1 MYRQIPLSVAFSSEN
16 PDVKIKGNRVTF
28 KFPTDWI
35 VNINEEKYIGITSM
49 YITRAFRKVDFIL
62 QVEIEN
68 DEQSLSAQNIHIYK
82 YFNDSTTLE
91 DCIITFYENFQ
102 KKFNIE
108 VQTLQPLRDFLAE
121 LKEEGIVERLIA
133 FHYEF
138 VPNEDGTHDC
148 QFIVFS
154 PFNEV
159 AKKKENPLRIRFQ
172 ISEPS
177 DDFKNVFNYDAML
190 PRKNDFSEIRFPGIW
205 DRKQAIL
212 YSNLSKGVENEFI
225 GHTRTTPLPNP
236 KYYKL
241 TGFNREFW
249 IDMFSTHDH
258 NCPVF
263 LPPDH
268 KDCLYIE
275 AQLLN
280 STIAVL

>member
-1 MYRQIPLSVAFSSEN
+1 EF
-16 PDVKIKGNRVTF
+16 
-28 KFPTDWI
+28 
-35 VNINEEKYIGITSM
+35 NE
-49 YITRAFRKVDFIL
+49 
-62 QVEIEN
+62 
-68 DEQSLSAQNIHIYK
+68 
-82 YFNDSTTLE
+82 
-91 DCIITFYENFQ
+91 
-102 KKFNIE
+102 
-108 VQTLQPLRDFLAE
+108 
-121 LKEEGIVERLIA
+121 
-133 FHYEF
+133 
-138 VPNEDGTHDC
+138 NEDGTHDC
-148 QFIVFS
+148 QFVVFS

-159 AKKKENPLRIRFQ
+159 AKEKENPLRIRFQ

-190 PRKNDFSEIRFPGIW
+190 PRKNEFSKIVTPGIW

-225 GHTRTTPLPNP
+225 GHTRNSPLPNP

-249 IDMFSTHDH
+249 IDMYSTHDH
-258 NCPVF
+258 KCPVF
-263 LPPDH
+263 LPPDG

>member
-82 YFNDSTTLE
+82 YFKDDTTLLQCMISFNE
-91 DCIITFYENFQ
+91 MFE

-108 VQTLQPLRDFLAE
+108 VQTLQPLREFLAQ
-121 LKEEGIVERLIA
+121 LKEEGSQPQLID

-138 VPNEDGTHDC
+138 NENEDGTHDC
-148 QFIVFS
+148 QFVVFS

-159 AKKKENPLRIRFQ
+159 AKEKENPLRIRFQ
-172 ISEPS
+172 ISEPNE
-177 DDFKNVFNYDAML
+177 DFKNVFNYDAML
-190 PRKNDFSEIRFPGIW
+190 RGKMNFQR
-205 DRKQAIL
+205 L
-212 YSNLSKGVENEFI
+212 
-225 GHTRTTPLPNP
+225 
-236 KYYKL
+236 
-241 TGFNREFW
+241 
-249 IDMFSTHDH
+249 
-258 NCPVF
+258 
-263 LPPDH
+263 
-268 KDCLYIE
+268 
-275 AQLLN
+275 
-280 STIAVL
+280 

>member
-82 YFNDSTTLE
+82 YFKDDTTLLQCMISFNE
-91 DCIITFYENFQ
+91 MFE

-108 VQTLQPLRDFLAE
+108 AQTLQPLREFLAQ
-121 LKEEGIVERLIA
+121 LKEEGSQPQLID

-138 VPNEDGTHDC
+138 NENEDGTHDC
-148 QFIVFS
+148 QFVVFS

-159 AKKKENPLRIRFQ
+159 AKEKENPLRIRFQ

-190 PRKNDFSEIRFPGIW
+190 PRKNEFSKIVTPGIW

-258 NCPVF
+258 NCSVF